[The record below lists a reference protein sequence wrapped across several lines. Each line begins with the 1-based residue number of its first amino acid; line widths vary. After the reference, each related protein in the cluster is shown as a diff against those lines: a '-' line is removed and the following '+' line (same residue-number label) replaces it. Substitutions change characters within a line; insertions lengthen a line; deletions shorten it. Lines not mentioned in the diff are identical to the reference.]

1 MTITDPSVD
10 DLAGICLPL
19 ASREVRRILDCVGPE
34 DLNACEM
41 VALLAVLRPAYQ
53 RVQAVEAQPVSLK
66 LVRFRTR
73 RRLSLKSALLHRL
86 HGQSPV
92 DNTLTATFQASP
104 NVPPTF
110 AEARIITP

>member
-1 MTITDPSVD
+1 VVDTMTITDPSVD

-19 ASREVRRILDCVGPE
+19 ASREVRRILDLVGPE

-66 LVRFRTR
+66 LVASAPAGGLASN
-73 RRLSLKSALLHRL
+73 RLSSI
-86 HGQSPV
+86 GF
-92 DNTLTATFQASP
+92 TAKAP
-104 NVPPTF
+104 
-110 AEARIITP
+110 